1 MYMRR
6 RELRIEAARKDAL
19 PRTETEGTE
28 TATGDV
34 ETKDKGGGETPP
46 VDASQSRD
54 GFEPVE
60 LSVSDKPRI

>member
-19 PRTETEGTE
+19 PRTETEGAE
-28 TATGDV
+28 TVIGDV
-34 ETKDKGGGETPP
+34 ESKDKGGEETPP
-46 VDASQSRD
+46 VGASQSRD

-60 LSVSDKPRI
+60 LTGKPRT